1 MRGNM
6 PLKCVKGI
14 HSGTRITS
22 FDDLFD
28 VVRQYKL
35 TYWDEFNDDDIFK
48 VLNGIFFGNKIFY
61 QVRLKPNKTK
71 KFSTWTRV

>member
-22 FDDLFD
+22 FDELFD

-35 TYWDEFNDDDIFK
+35 TYWDEFNDDDIF
-48 VLNGIFFGNKIFY
+48 I
-61 QVRLKPNKTK
+61 
-71 KFSTWTRV
+71 